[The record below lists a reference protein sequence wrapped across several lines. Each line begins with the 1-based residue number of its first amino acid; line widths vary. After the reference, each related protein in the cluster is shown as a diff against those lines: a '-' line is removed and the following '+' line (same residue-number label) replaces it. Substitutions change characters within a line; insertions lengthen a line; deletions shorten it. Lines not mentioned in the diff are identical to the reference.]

1 MTEPGSEPAVIRVLL
16 ADDQELVRAGFR
28 IILESE
34 PGIEVVGE
42 AGNGEQAVAAAR
54 ALAPDVICMDVQMPG
69 MDGLEATRLI
79 TADPAVCSSVLVLTT
94 FNREDY
100 LFTALQSG
108 ASGFLLKNASPE
120 ELVNA
125 VQVLA
130 RGDALLSPDVT
141 RRVIAA
147 ATTGI
152 APAARPS
159 LSERALPLS
168 EPVEI
173 PRPVSTSSTNGR
185 PEIPGLV
192 STSSTN
198 GRPEIPGPA
207 QTGSTNEHAAALASL
222 TEREAE
228 VLQLLALGLS
238 NAEIAARLFVGEA
251 TVKSHVSKVLMKL
264 ALRDRI
270 QAVIFAYEQGLTA
283 ARA

>member
-1 MTEPGSEPAVIRVLL
+1 MSESPAPADIRVLIV
-16 ADDQELVRAGFR
+16 DDQQLMRAGFR

-34 PGIEVVGE
+34 PGIAVVGE
-42 AGNGEQAVAAAR
+42 AGNGEQAVAQAR

-79 TADPAVCSSVLVLTT
+79 VADPRLAASVLVLTT

-100 LFTALQSG
+100 LFSALQSG

-141 RRVIAA
+141 RHVIEA
-147 ATTGI
+147 ATSSVSTGSTNE
-152 APAARPS
+152 RPLIEPVS
-159 LSERALPLS
+159 PLI

-173 PRPVSTSSTNGR
+173 PQ
-185 PEIPGLV
+185 
-192 STSSTN
+192 
-198 GRPEIPGPA
+198 PA
-207 QTGSTNEHAAALASL
+207 TDNSALTTL
-222 TEREAE
+222 TDREAE
-228 VLQLLALGLS
+228 VLQLLAAGLS
-238 NAEIAARLFVGEA
+238 NAEIAARLYVGES

-264 ALRDRI
+264 GLRDRI
-270 QAVIFAYEQGLTA
+270 QAVIFAYEHGVTA
-283 ARA
+283 AHRA

>member
-1 MTEPGSEPAVIRVLL
+1 MSESPTAADIRVLIV
-16 ADDQELVRAGFR
+16 DDQQLMRAGFR

-42 AGNGEQAVAAAR
+42 ADNGEQAVAQAH

-79 TADPAVCSSVLVLTT
+79 VADPTLASSVLVLTT

-100 LFTALQSG
+100 LFSALQSG

-141 RRVIAA
+141 RHVIEA
-147 ATTGI
+147 ATARADVGDTGLDTLV
-152 APAARPS
+152 PRYSTSKPSAA
-159 LSERALPLS
+159 

-173 PRPVSTSSTNGR
+173 T
-185 PEIPGLV
+185 
-192 STSSTN
+192 
-198 GRPEIPGPA
+198 
-207 QTGSTNEHAAALASL
+207 QTGSAASAIATL

-228 VLQLLALGLS
+228 VLQLLAAGLS
-238 NAEIAARLFVGEA
+238 NAEIASRLYVGES
-251 TVKSHVSKVLMKL
+251 TVKTHVSKVLMKL
-264 ALRDRI
+264 ELRDRI
-270 QAVIFAYEQGLTA
+270 QAVIFAYEHGLTA
-283 ARA
+283 AHRA

>member
-1 MTEPGSEPAVIRVLL
+1 MSESPAPADIRVLIV
-16 ADDQELVRAGFR
+16 DDQQLMRAGFR

-34 PGIEVVGE
+34 PGIAVVGE
-42 AGNGEQAVAAAR
+42 AGNGEQAVAQAR

-79 TADPAVCSSVLVLTT
+79 VADPRLAASVLVLTT

-100 LFTALQSG
+100 LFSALQSG

-141 RRVIAA
+141 RHVIEA
-147 ATTGI
+147 ATSRAGVGDTGLDTLV
-152 APAARPS
+152 PRYSTSGPSAAEPVS
-159 LSERALPLS
+159 PLI

-173 PRPVSTSSTNGR
+173 PQPSTGNS
-185 PEIPGLV
+185 
-192 STSSTN
+192 
-198 GRPEIPGPA
+198 
-207 QTGSTNEHAAALASL
+207 ALTTL
-222 TEREAE
+222 TDREAE
-228 VLQLLALGLS
+228 VLQLLAAGLS
-238 NAEIAARLFVGEA
+238 NAEIAARLYVGES

-264 ALRDRI
+264 GLRDRI
-270 QAVIFAYEQGLTA
+270 QAVIFAYEHGVTA
-283 ARA
+283 AHRA

>member
-1 MTEPGSEPAVIRVLL
+1 MSESLTPADIRVLIV
-16 ADDQELVRAGFR
+16 DDQQLMRAGFR

-42 AGNGEQAVAAAR
+42 AGNGEQAVAQAR

-79 TADPAVCSSVLVLTT
+79 VADPTLAASVLVLTT

-100 LFTALQSG
+100 LFSALQSG

-141 RRVIAA
+141 RHVIAA
-147 ATTGI
+147 AVSKGATATT
-152 APAARPS
+152 
-159 LSERALPLS
+159 PLS
-168 EPVEI
+168 EPVEF
-173 PRPVSTSSTNGR
+173 PAGGDESSETAEHR
-185 PEIPGLV
+185 LRVPGL
-192 STSSTN
+192 
-198 GRPEIPGPA
+198 PESGLPPFAPLRGA
-207 QTGSTNEHAAALASL
+207 L

-228 VLQLLALGLS
+228 VLQLLACGLS
-238 NAEIAARLFVGEA
+238 NAEIASRLYVGES
-251 TVKSHVSKVLMKL
+251 TVKTHVSKVLMKL
-264 ALRDRI
+264 ELRDRI
-270 QAVIFAYEQGLTA
+270 QAVIFAYEHGITA
-283 ARA
+283 AHRA